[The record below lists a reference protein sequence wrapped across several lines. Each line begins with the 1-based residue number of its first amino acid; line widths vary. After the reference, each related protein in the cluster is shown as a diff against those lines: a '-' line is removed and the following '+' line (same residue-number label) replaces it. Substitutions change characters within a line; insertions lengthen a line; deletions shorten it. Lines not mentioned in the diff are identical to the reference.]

1 VVNLISRTLTRR
13 RRASIVAA
21 MSGFW
26 TEWETLTILAAALTL
41 DALFGEMGM
50 LFRILPHPVEAMGRL
65 IGVMDRRLNRADRGE
80 AERFWRGVFTVA
92 VVAGIAGAAGWL
104 IATLA
109 RGIPGGWM
117 IEALIAATL
126 LAQRSLYAHVAAVA
140 RALRNDGLAGGRR
153 ALRHIVSRDPASMD
167 EHGIARAALESLS
180 ENFADAVVAP
190 VFWYAV
196 AGLPGMLAYKAINTA
211 DSMIGYRGDHYRAF
225 GKAAAKLDD
234 VANWIPA
241 RLAGLIT
248 ALAAAP
254 SGDDPTGALRVMW
267 RDAGTHAS
275 PNAGWPEAAFAGA
288 LGLALGGP
296 RDYPGEGTKEHWI
309 GGDGKRK
316 YGPKGIGRGLKLYV
330 WACGV
335 NAGVGIVILLT
346 RIWLT

>member
-1 VVNLISRTLTRR
+1 
-13 RRASIVAA
+13 
-21 MSGFW
+21 MWEFW
-26 TEWETLTILAAALTL
+26 SQWEALTILAGALAL
-41 DALFGEMGM
+41 DALFGEMGP

-65 IGVMDRRLNRADRGE
+65 IGAMDARLNKPERGE
-80 AERFWRGVFTVA
+80 AARLLRGVFTVA
-92 VVAGIAGAAGWL
+92 AVAGIAGAAGWL
-104 IATLA
+104 VATLA

-126 LAQRSLYAHVAAVA
+126 LAQRSLHAHVAAVA
-140 RALRNDGLAGGRR
+140 LALHNEGLAGGRR
-153 ALRHIVSRDPASMD
+153 AIRHIVSRDPAGMD
-167 EHGIARAALESLS
+167 EHGIARAGLESLS

-211 DSMIGYRGDHYRAF
+211 DSMIGYRSDKYRAF
-225 GKAAAKLDD
+225 GKAAARLDD
-234 VANWIPA
+234 AANWIPA

-248 ALAAAP
+248 AAAAAL
-254 SGDDPTGALRVMW
+254 TGNDATRALKVMW

-296 RDYPGEGTKEHWI
+296 RVYPGQGTREHWI
-309 GGDGKRK
+309 GGEGKRK

-330 WACGV
+330 WACAV
-335 NAGVGIVILLT
+335 NAAVGLGILLT
-346 RIWLT
+346 RIWLA